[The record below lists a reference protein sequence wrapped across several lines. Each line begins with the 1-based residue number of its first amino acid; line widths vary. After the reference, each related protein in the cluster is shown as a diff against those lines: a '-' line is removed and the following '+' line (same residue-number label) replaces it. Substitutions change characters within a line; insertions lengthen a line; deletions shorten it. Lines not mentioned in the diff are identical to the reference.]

1 MKRIHSAVA
10 SGAAS
15 LGWPGILGLGLLV
28 FVFGFYFSTLRS
40 EQSRLDDLHQQI
52 AKAREQ
58 RAAPVDAAGAPTTPS
73 DRLAAF
79 YGFFPRPTDLPDLLE
94 KVFAAAKG
102 QGLQLEHG
110 EYRVLRDNAGGLTQF
125 QLTLP
130 VRGTYPQIRKFV
142 DGAMA
147 EVSTLSLDSIQFE
160 RQKVGDALVDAR
172 VKLAVY
178 LGKKS

>member
-10 SGAAS
+10 DGAAS
-15 LGWPGILGLGLLV
+15 LGWPG
-28 FVFGFYFSTLRS
+28 TLRAD
-40 EQSRLDDLHQQI
+40 QSRLDDLRLEI
-52 AKAREQ
+52 VKAREQ
-58 RAAPVDAAGAPTTPS
+58 RAAPAADAGAPTTPS

-79 YGFFPRPTDLPDLLE
+79 YGFFPRPADLPDLLE

-102 QGLQLEHG
+102 SGLQLEHG
-110 EYRVLRDNAGGLTQF
+110 EYRVLRDNAGALTQF

-160 RQKVGDALVDAR
+160 RQKVGDAQVDAKI
-172 VKLAVY
+172 KLAVY
-178 LGKKS
+178 LGTKS

>member
-1 MKRIHSAVA
+1 MNHIKFAIAR
-10 SGAAS
+10 GAAS

-28 FVFGFYFSTLRS
+28 LVCGFNFSTLRS
-40 EQSRLDDLHQQI
+40 EQSHLNDLRQQI
-52 AKAREQ
+52 AKAREL
-58 RAAPVDAAGAPTTPS
+58 RAAPSDEAAGPTTPA
-73 DRLAAF
+73 DKLAAF
-79 YGFFPRPTDLPDLLE
+79 YGFFPRPGDLPDLLE

-110 EYRVLRDNAGGLTQF
+110 EYRVLTDNAIGLTQF
-125 QLTLP
+125 QITLP
-130 VRGTYPQIRKFV
+130 VRGTYLQIRKFV

-147 EVSTLSLDSIQFE
+147 EVPTMSLNSIQFD
-160 RQKVGDALVDAR
+160 RQKVGDPVVDAN

>member
-1 MKRIHSAVA
+1 MKRINVAVA

-28 FVFGFYFSTLRS
+28 FVCGFYFSTLRS
-40 EQSRLDDLHQQI
+40 EETRLGDLRQQI

-58 RAAPVDAAGAPTTPS
+58 RAAPANDSGAPTTPS
-73 DRLAAF
+73 DKLTAF
-79 YGFFPRPTDLPDLLE
+79 YGFFPRPADLPDLLG
-94 KVFAAAKG
+94 KVFAAGKG

-110 EYRVLRDNAGGLTQF
+110 EYRVVKDNAGGLTQF

-147 EVSTLSLDSIQFE
+147 EVSTLSLDSIQYD
-160 RQKVGDALVDAR
+160 RQKVGDAMVDAKI
-172 VKLAVY
+172 KLVVY
-178 LGKKS
+178 LGKKT

>member
-1 MKRIHSAVA
+1 MKRIHSAMA
-10 SGAAS
+10 GGAVS

-28 FVFGFYFSTLRS
+28 FVCGFYFSTLRA
-40 EQSRLDDLHQQI
+40 EQSRLDELQQQI

-58 RAAPVDAAGAPTTPS
+58 RAAPANDAKAPMTPS
-73 DRLAAF
+73 DKLAAF
-79 YGFFPRPTDLPDLLE
+79 YGFFPKTGELPDLLG

-110 EYRVLRDNAGGLTQF
+110 EYRVIGDNAGGLTQY
-125 QLTLP
+125 QLMLP

-142 DGAMA
+142 DGAMT
-147 EVSTLSLDSIQFE
+147 EVPTLALDSIQFD
-160 RQKVGDALVDAR
+160 RQKVGDSAVEAR